1 MLGTVKLL
9 AVSAF
14 HFLLIC
20 DEKYLPFLGGGSRFF
35 FFNKIQP
42 INDLHLDFV
51 LSALSSCFEAKNE
64 TLFFALYDSH
74 EKYILLKY
82 CTTEI

>member
-20 DEKYLPFLGGGSRFF
+20 DEKYSPFLGGVVGFF

-51 LSALSSCFEAKNE
+51 FSALSRGFEAKNE
-64 TLFFALYDSH
+64 THYFLPY
-74 EKYILLKY
+74 
-82 CTTEI
+82 TTHMKNKFY

>member
-20 DEKYLPFLGGGSRFF
+20 DDKIIHLFFLGGWSVFF
-35 FFNKIQP
+35 FYKVQP

-51 LSALSSCFEAKNE
+51 FLALSRGFEAKNE
-64 TLFFALYDSH
+64 THYFLPY
-74 EKYILLKY
+74 
-82 CTTEI
+82 TTHMKNKFY

>member
-1 MLGTVKLL
+1 MGTVKLL

-20 DEKYLPFLGGGSRFF
+20 DDKIIHLFFWGGWSVFF
-35 FFNKIQP
+35 FYKVQP

-51 LSALSSCFEAKNE
+51 
-64 TLFFALYDSH
+64 FFSIV
-74 EKYILLKY
+74 KRF
-82 CTTEI
+82 

>member
-1 MLGTVKLL
+1 MKLL

-20 DEKYLPFLGGGSRFF
+20 DDIIIHLFLGGGVVGFF
-35 FFNKIQP
+35 FYKVQP

-51 LSALSSCFEAKNE
+51 FLALSRGFEAKNE
-64 TLFFALYDSH
+64 TRYFLP
-74 EKYILLKY
+74 
-82 CTTEI
+82 

>member
-20 DEKYLPFLGGGSRFF
+20 DEKYSPFFGGGGRFF

-51 LSALSSCFEAKNE
+51 LSALSRGFEAKNE

-74 EKYILLKY
+74 EK
-82 CTTEI
+82 

>member
-1 MLGTVKLL
+1 MKLL

-20 DEKYLPFLGGGSRFF
+20 DDIIIHLFAFFWGGGVVGFF
-35 FFNKIQP
+35 FYKVQP

-51 LSALSSCFEAKNE
+51 FLALSRGFEAKNE
-64 TLFFALYDSH
+64 THYFLPY
-74 EKYILLKY
+74 
-82 CTTEI
+82 TTHMKNKFY

>member
-20 DEKYLPFLGGGSRFF
+20 DEKYSPFFGGGGGWSVF

-51 LSALSSCFEAKNE
+51 LSALSRGFEAKNE

-74 EKYILLKY
+74 EK
-82 CTTEI
+82 

>member
-1 MLGTVKLL
+1 MKLL

-20 DEKYLPFLGGGSRFF
+20 DDIIIHLFFWGGGGVVGF
-35 FFNKIQP
+35 FFNKVQP

-51 LSALSSCFEAKNE
+51 FLALSRGFEAKNE
-64 TLFFALYDSH
+64 THYFLP
-74 EKYILLKY
+74 
-82 CTTEI
+82 

>member
-1 MLGTVKLL
+1 MRNIHL
-9 AVSAF
+9 
-14 HFLLIC
+14 
-20 DEKYLPFLGGGSRFF
+20 FLGGWSVFF

-74 EKYILLKY
+74 EK
-82 CTTEI
+82 

>member
-1 MLGTVKLL
+1 MGTVKLL

-20 DEKYLPFLGGGSRFF
+20 DDIIIHLFAFGGGGGVVGFF
-35 FFNKIQP
+35 FYKVQP

-51 LSALSSCFEAKNE
+51 FLALSRGFEAKNE
-64 TLFFALYDSH
+64 THYFLP
-74 EKYILLKY
+74 
-82 CTTEI
+82 

>member
-9 AVSAF
+9 AVSAC

-20 DEKYLPFLGGGSRFF
+20 DDIIIHLFFGGGGGGGRF
-35 FFNKIQP
+35 FFNKILP

-51 LSALSSCFEAKNE
+51 FLALSRGFEAKNE
-64 TLFFALYDSH
+64 THYFLP
-74 EKYILLKY
+74 
-82 CTTEI
+82 

>member
-20 DEKYLPFLGGGSRFF
+20 DDIIIHLFLGGGGWLVFF
-35 FFNKIQP
+35 YKVQR

-51 LSALSSCFEAKNE
+51 FLALSRGFEAKN
-64 TLFFALYDSH
+64 DSH
-74 EKYILLKY
+74 EK
-82 CTTEI
+82 

>member
-1 MLGTVKLL
+1 MGTVKLL

-20 DEKYLPFLGGGSRFF
+20 DDIIIHLFFWGGGVGGWSVFF
-35 FFNKIQP
+35 FYIVQP

-51 LSALSSCFEAKNE
+51 FLALSRGFEAKNE
-64 TLFFALYDSH
+64 THYFLPY
-74 EKYILLKY
+74 
-82 CTTEI
+82 TTHMKNKFY